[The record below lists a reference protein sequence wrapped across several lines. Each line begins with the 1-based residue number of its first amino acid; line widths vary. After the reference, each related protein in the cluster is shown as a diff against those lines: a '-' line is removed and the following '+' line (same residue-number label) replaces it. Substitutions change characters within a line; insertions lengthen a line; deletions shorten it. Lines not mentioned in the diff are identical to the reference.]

1 VAPAH
6 NGHDRSPVLHQGS
19 GVDRVT
25 QATHCGEETKD
36 LEATFE
42 AIYLDDEK
50 KQVSRSRRNEQ
61 GVRSRKVKGARELN
75 LSIYFIL
82 PFVSVVCKTVTLMY

>member
-1 VAPAH
+1 MAPTH

-42 AIYLDDEK
+42 AIYLDDEQ
-50 KQVSRSRRNEQ
+50 KQVSRSRRKDQ
-61 GVRSRKVKGARELN
+61 GVEQIR
-75 LSIYFIL
+75 
-82 PFVSVVCKTVTLMY
+82 VSKRMEKAKK

>member
-1 VAPAH
+1 MAPAH

-42 AIYLDDEK
+42 AIYLDDEQ
-50 KQVSRSRRNEQ
+50 KQLSRSKRKDQ
-61 GVRSRKVKGARELN
+61 GVEQIR
-75 LSIYFIL
+75 
-82 PFVSVVCKTVTLMY
+82 VSKRMEKAKK